1 MIPARSTSLQRTVSR
16 MRKRPGGAAVWSG
29 SGPARFY
36 PSRER
41 PTPRGR
47 SASSSWGCIRPPFLP
62 SIRVTFLNAI
72 QSATQGRE
80 GEGLTVSL
88 QTIVVGTS
96 LSAVSDGIVRT
107 GVAVARA
114 TGAAV
119 WLVHVC
125 APAALP
131 PEIRKGDSRRL
142 GQQLE

>member
-1 MIPARSTSLQRTVSR
+1 M
-16 MRKRPGGAAVWSG
+16 
-29 SGPARFY
+29 
-36 PSRER
+36 
-41 PTPRGR
+41 
-47 SASSSWGCIRPPFLP
+47 
-62 SIRVTFLNAI
+62 
-72 QSATQGRE
+72 
-80 GEGLTVSL
+80 SL

-142 GQQLE
+142 GQQLESLRAALAGPGSPTSPTSRPTASA